1 MISGKNISLVRMGN
15 KPVLKNISFSCEARK
30 ISVFI
35 GESGAGKTSALRCIA
50 GLEKSF
56 LGELYCDMQD
66 ARKLGP
72 KSRAK
77 SIGYGAQN
85 YNLFPH
91 LSVLDNCTLALLT
104 SLGMRKDDALKEA
117 RATLNQ
123 VGMADYEQCFASQL
137 SGGQKQRVAIARALC
152 LKPKVLLLDEPSSAL
167 DPQNVDSL
175 SVLIKNLAAQNM
187 TVILS
192 SQDMRFV
199 NLVYDSIFL
208 FQDGEIIETRTREE
222 INRNPQSQ
230 IRAMINLG
238 L

>member
-1 MISGKNISLVRMGN
+1 MISGKNISLIRMGN

-56 LGELYCDMQD
+56 LGVLSCDDQD
-66 ARKLGP
+66 ARRLKP
-72 KSRAK
+72 KARAK
-77 SIGYGAQN
+77 TIGYGAQN
-85 YNLFPH
+85 YNLFPN
-91 LSVLDNCTLALLT
+91 LSVLENCTLALKT
-104 SLGMRKDDALKEA
+104 SLGMRKEQALQQA
-117 RATLNQ
+117 HAALMQ
-123 VGMADYEQCFASQL
+123 VGMSDYAQSFASQL

-175 SVLIKNLAAQNM
+175 ASLIKKLAEQNM

-192 SQDMRFV
+192 SQDMRLV
-199 NLVYDSIFL
+199 NLVYDNIFL
-208 FQDGEIIETRTREE
+208 FRDGEIIETGTREE
-222 INRNPQSQ
+222 ISRHPQSK
-230 IRAMINLG
+230 IKAMLNLG
-238 L
+238 S